1 VLEKTRGIILH
12 TVKYGDSSLIITV
25 YTKKF
30 GRQAFLINAVRN
42 SKSKIKAG
50 ILQPLFIVDLEV
62 YEKKTREVQRI
73 KEVRVAHPYSSIP
86 FDIIKTTQAIFLSEV
101 LFRVLQEEESNL
113 SLFHFLEGTLLFF
126 DLMEK
131 EKALFYIWFLV
142 HLTGYLG
149 IVPDIQ
155 GVQDGWLDMQ
165 KGTLVSFEPLH
176 TQFMDKNITM
186 KIKQLLQTQLQ
197 DLEGFYLSREDRQ
210 ILVKNLLE
218 YYHLHFN
225 NMVSLK
231 SLEILKEVFH

>member
-1 VLEKTRGIILH
+1 MLEKTRGIILH
-12 TVKYGDSSLIITV
+12 TVKYGDTSLILTV
-25 YTKKF
+25 YTEKF

-73 KEVRVAHPYSSIP
+73 REAKVAYPYISIP

-101 LFRVLQEEESNL
+101 LFRVLQEEESNQ

-131 EKALFYIWFLV
+131 EKSLFYIWFLV

-155 GVQDGWLDMQ
+155 GVQEGWLDMQ
-165 KGTLVSFEPLH
+165 KGILVSSEPLH
-176 TQFMDKNITM
+176 TQFMDRNTTM
-186 KIKQLLQTQLQ
+186 KLKQMLQIQLQ
-197 DLEGFYLSREDRQ
+197 DLEGFSLTREERQ
-210 ILVKNLLE
+210 ILVKNILE

-225 NMVSLK
+225 NMVNLK
-231 SLEILKEVFH
+231 SLEILREVFH

>member
-1 VLEKTRGIILH
+1 MLEKTRGIILH

-25 YTKKF
+25 YTEKF
-30 GRQAFLINAVRN
+30 GRQAFLINAVRS

-73 KEVRVAHPYSSIP
+73 REVRIAHPYSSIP
-86 FDIIKTTQAIFLSEV
+86 FDIIKTTQAIFLSEI
-101 LFRVLQEEESNL
+101 LFRVLQEEESNP
-113 SLFHFLEGTLLFF
+113 SLFHFLEGTLLIF
-126 DLMEK
+126 DLMES
-131 EKALFYIWFLV
+131 EKSLFYIWFMV

-155 GVQDGWLDMQ
+155 GFHDGYLDMQ
-165 KGTLVSFEPLH
+165 KGTLVPLEPLH
-176 TQFMDKNITM
+176 TQFMDRNITM
-186 KIKQLLQTQLQ
+186 QVKQLLQTQLK
-197 DLEGFYLSREDRQ
+197 DLEGYKLAREDRQ
-210 ILVKNLLE
+210 VLVKNMLE

-225 NMVSLK
+225 NMVNLK

>member
-1 VLEKTRGIILH
+1 MLEKTRGIILH

>member
-1 VLEKTRGIILH
+1 MLEKTRGIILH
-12 TVKYGDSSLIITV
+12 TVKYGDTSLILTV
-25 YTKKF
+25 YTEKF

-73 KEVRVAHPYSSIP
+73 REAKVAYPYISIP

-101 LFRVLQEEESNL
+101 LFRVLQEEESNQ

-131 EKALFYIWFLV
+131 EKSLFYIWFLV

-155 GVQDGWLDMQ
+155 SVQEGWLDMQ
-165 KGTLVSFEPLH
+165 KGILVSSEPLH
-176 TQFMDKNITM
+176 TQFMDRNTTM
-186 KIKQLLQTQLQ
+186 KLKQMLQIQLQ
-197 DLEGFYLSREDRQ
+197 DLEGFSLTREERQ
-210 ILVKNLLE
+210 ILVKNILE

-225 NMVSLK
+225 NMVNLK
-231 SLEILKEVFH
+231 SLEILREVFH